1 MFKPLLNVGSF
12 RAFCSV
18 IGNISYIVGSVY
30 FIPSL
35 PVIIGEDL
43 FIIGS
48 IFQFIPQILSIWG
61 VCSLNLF
68 TAQFYTKMIT
78 YKKSII
84 CMNLCQAMGCF
95 LFFIG
100 TFLFMN
106 QNIET
111 KDLFEEGVILF
122 ILGSAFFM
130 IAPLFT
136 LKMRKMRILDPL
148 AKYHA

>member
-1 MFKPLLNVGSF
+1 
-12 RAFCSV
+12 
-18 IGNISYIVGSVY
+18 
-30 FIPSL
+30 
-35 PVIIGEDL
+35 
-43 FIIGS
+43 
-48 IFQFIPQILSIWG
+48 
-61 VCSLNLF
+61 
-68 TAQFYTKMIT
+68 
-78 YKKSII
+78 
-84 CMNLCQAMGCF
+84 MNLCQAMGCF